1 MTGEITLTG
10 KVLAIGGLREKS
22 LGAKRAGYTKII
34 FPKDCEYQ
42 LDEIPDEV
50 KEGLTYI
57 PVEWYSEVLNICS
70 RESLKK
76 KETQFGKKSLPN

>member
-1 MTGEITLTG
+1 M
-10 KVLAIGGLREKS
+10 REKS

-34 FPKDCEYQ
+34 FPKDSEYQ

-57 PVEWYSEVLNICS
+57 PVEWYSEVYENLFRDLSQEEGNNVWK
-70 RESLKK
+70 EEFDKLEEKK
-76 KETQFGKKSLPN
+76 KNKRKH